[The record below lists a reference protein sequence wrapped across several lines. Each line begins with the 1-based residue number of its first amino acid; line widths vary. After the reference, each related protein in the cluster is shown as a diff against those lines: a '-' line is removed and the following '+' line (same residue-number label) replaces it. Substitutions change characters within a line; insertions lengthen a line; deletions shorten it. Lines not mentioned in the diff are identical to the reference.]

1 MVEERRVPVQP
12 TGPRADPAEPADL
25 TDLTQRLVALYER
38 RLAPAFVRRVLE
50 AEMRR
55 SPAFPPGVVEDL
67 VRRRL
72 DDWLVFGR
80 YPLPSDREVPAQT
93 PAQTSAQ
100 TPVPGR
106 WSRPDG
112 T

>member
-1 MVEERRVPVQP
+1 MVDEHRFPVQP
-12 TGPRADPAEPADL
+12 TGPRADRRSP
-25 TDLTQRLVALYER
+25 TDLEQRLVASYER
-38 RLAPAFVRRVLE
+38 RLAAGFVRRVLD
-50 AEMRR
+50 AELRR
-55 SPAFPPGVVEDL
+55 SPALAPDAVEDL

-80 YPLPSDREVPAQT
+80 YPLPAERPAPEPVP
-93 PAQTSAQ
+93 

>member
-1 MVEERRVPVQP
+1 MTPERRIPVQP
-12 TGPRADPAEPADL
+12 TGPPADPAEPADL
-25 TDLTQRLVALYER
+25 TDLARRLVASYER

-55 SPAFPPGVVEDL
+55 SPAKPLEVVEDL

-80 YPLPSDREVPAQT
+80 YPLPSGREVPVQM
-93 PAQTSAQ
+93 SGQ
-100 TPVPGR
+100 TPVPGP

>member
-1 MVEERRVPVQP
+1 MTPERRIPVQP
-12 TGPRADPAEPADL
+12 TGPPADPAEPADL
-25 TDLTQRLVALYER
+25 TDLVRRLVASYER

-55 SPAFPPGVVEDL
+55 SPAIPVEVVEDL

-72 DDWLVFGR
+72 DDWLEFGR
-80 YPLPSDREVPAQT
+80 YPLPSGREVPVQMSGQA
-93 PAQTSAQ
+93 
-100 TPVPGR
+100 PVPGP